1 MTTTNTPV
9 LPATMHAVL
18 LTGIGGPEKL
28 QYCTNVPVPR
38 PGPHEVLVRVGAA
51 GVNNTD
57 INTRIGWYNKSV
69 HTSTEEAAMTPNDDL
84 QQQQQ
89 QQQQQQVSEEGSPG
103 TWKSDGMASPRIQ
116 GADVAG
122 RVVAVGSNV
131 EERIWMGQRVLVDPS
146 PRPDDNNNDD
156 DGKNL
161 EYLGSTRDGGFAQF
175 CAVPVRSLHIVSGE
189 HVDHMTDAELATFP
203 CSYSTAEN
211 LLTRSNCT
219 ATDIVLVTGAS
230 GGVGSA
236 VVQLAH
242 ARGATVYAV
251 ASAGKAEAVLKQ
263 LGATKVVDRGVDLV
277 AALGRES
284 VTLVIDVVGG
294 PKWSQLLDVLKRQG
308 RLAVSGAVAG
318 PIVDLDLRTLY
329 LKDLTLYGC
338 TGLGDGVFANLVAL
352 INSGRI
358 KPILAETFP
367 LAQIHQAQE
376 VFLQKKY
383 IGKLVLLPPTTP
395 L

>member
-1 MTTTNTPV
+1 MSTNASV

-28 QYCTNVPVPR
+28 HYCTSVPVPR

-69 HTSTEEAAMTPNDDL
+69 HTSTEEAAMTQNDDV
-84 QQQQQ
+84 QQQQPQ
-89 QQQQQQVSEEGSPG
+89 ISEEGSPG
-103 TWKSDGMASPRIQ
+103 TWKSDGIIASPRIQ
-116 GADVAG
+116 GADVVG

-146 PRPDDNNNDD
+146 PRPDDKDD
-156 DGKNL
+156 DNTNDGNL

-175 CAVPVRSLHIVSGE
+175 CVVPVRSLHMVGGE
-189 HVDHMTDAELATFP
+189 HADSMTDAELATFP

-263 LGATKVVDRGVDLV
+263 LGAAKVVDRGVDLV

-294 PKWSQLLDVLKRQG
+294 PKWSQLLDVLQRHG
-308 RLAVSGAVAG
+308 RIAVSGAVAG
-318 PIVDLDLRTLY
+318 PIVDLDLRTMY

-338 TGLGDGVFANLVAL
+338 TGLGVGVFANLVAL
-352 INSGRI
+352 INSGQI

-367 LAQIHQAQE
+367 LDQIHQAQE

-383 IGKLVLLPPTTP
+383 IGKLVLLPPTP

>member
-28 QYCTNVPVPR
+28 HYCTNVPVPR

-69 HTSTEEAAMTPNDDL
+69 HTSTEEAAMTQNDDV
-84 QQQQQ
+84 QQQQPQ
-89 QQQQQQVSEEGSPG
+89 ISEEGSPG
-103 TWKSDGMASPRIQ
+103 TWKSDGVAPRIQ

-146 PRPDDNNNDD
+146 PRPDDDNNN
-156 DGKNL
+156 GGNL

-175 CAVPVRSLHIVSGE
+175 CVVPVRSLHIVSGE
-189 HVDHMTDAELATFP
+189 HVDKLTDAELATFP

-251 ASAGKAEAVLKQ
+251 ASADKAEAALKH
-263 LGATKVVDRGVDLV
+263 LGAAKVVDRGVDLV

-338 TGLGDGVFANLVAL
+338 TGLGAGVFANLVAL

-367 LAQIHQAQE
+367 LDQIHRAQE

-383 IGKLVLLPPTTP
+383 TGKLVLLPPTP
-395 L
+395 